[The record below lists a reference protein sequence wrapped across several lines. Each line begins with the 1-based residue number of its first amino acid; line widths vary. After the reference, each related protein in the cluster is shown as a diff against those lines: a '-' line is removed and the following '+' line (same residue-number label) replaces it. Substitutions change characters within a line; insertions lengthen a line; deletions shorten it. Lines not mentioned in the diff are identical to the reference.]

1 MVLISYIHVLSAAFL
16 MGLAAAA
23 SIGPVNMMAIR
34 RGIVGG
40 WRHTLACGIGSV
52 FSDLV
57 LFSLALLG
65 GRYFLHGL
73 SNPKLQTVL
82 AAFGVALLF
91 PVGIYFLL
99 LVFKNPKRVY
109 KSARKRWSAGHAPT
123 HFAGEAAK
131 AAALTLFNPLT
142 MLYWIGVTSSWL
154 PFAYAI
160 LGNSAPE
167 WGALMAGA
175 GLIAWFTTLIF
186 LVRYIPRHIGVVFFR
201 IANAILSL
209 ILLSFAAYCAVLLS
223 RHLLR

>member
-1 MVLISYIHVLSAAFL
+1 

-34 RGIVGG
+34 RGIAAG

-57 LFSLALLG
+57 LFSLALLA
-65 GRYFLHGL
+65 GRYLLHSL
-73 SNPKLQTVL
+73 SNPKLQIVL
-82 AAFGVALLF
+82 AAFGAALLF

-99 LVFKNPKRVY
+99 LVFKDPRRTY
-109 KSARKRWSAGHAPT
+109 KKARKRWSKGHTPSD
-123 HFAGEAAK
+123 FAGEAAK
-131 AAALTLFNPLT
+131 AAALTIFNPLT

-154 PFAYAI
+154 PFAYSI
-160 LGNSAPE
+160 LGNSAPG
-167 WGALMAGA
+167 WGALMAGS

-186 LVRYIPRHIGVVFFR
+186 LVRFIPSHIGVVFFR

-209 ILLSFAAYCAVLLS
+209 ILLSFAAYCVVLLS
-223 RHLLR
+223 RHFLR

>member
-1 MVLISYIHVLSAAFL
+1 MVIISYIHVLSAAFL

-34 RGIVGG
+34 RGIAAG

-52 FSDLV
+52 FSDMILC
-57 LFSLALLG
+57 SLALLAG
-65 GRYFLHGL
+65 KFLLHGL
-73 SNPKLQTVL
+73 SNPKLQAVM

-99 LVFKNPKRVY
+99 LVFKDPRRTY
-109 KSARKRWSAGHAPT
+109 KKARKRWSAGHAPS

-131 AAALTLFNPLT
+131 AAALTIFNPLT

-154 PFAYAI
+154 PFAYSI
-160 LGNSAPE
+160 LGNSAPG

-186 LVRYIPRHIGVVFFR
+186 LVRFIPRHIGAVFFR
-201 IANAILSL
+201 LANAILSL
-209 ILLSFAAYCAVLLS
+209 VLLSFASYCAVLLS
-223 RHLLR
+223 RHFLR